1 MLNRRHL
8 RIKVLQILYAFFQSK
23 EIDVV
28 KAQNELLLSVE
39 RMYDLYLYLLL
50 TIPELKRAAET
61 NNENRKNK
69 LRPNESDLMPNLK
82 WVENILV
89 LKIEESKELNK
100 VSSARKV
107 NWLGAENQEIFR
119 KMFLQVKD
127 SETYFEFMENGLK
140 DFEEDKKFALALF
153 KNEIINSEFLHNYI
167 EDKSIYWLDD
177 IDLCCSMA
185 LKTLKTAAPD
195 KEISILS
202 LYKEDDDE
210 KEFILNLCRNTI
222 EMDVENEKLIETLAV
237 NWEVD
242 RIAKMDVLLLKMA
255 LVELQTCS
263 SIPTKVTMNEYIE
276 ISKFYSTPKSNLF
289 INGIL
294 DKAIS
299 QLTKEK
305 KIKKIGRGLVS

>member
-1 MLNRRHL
+1 
-8 RIKVLQILYAFFQSK
+8 
-23 EIDVV
+23 
-28 KAQNELLLSVE
+28 
-39 RMYDLYLYLLL
+39 
-50 TIPELKRAAET
+50 
-61 NNENRKNK
+61 
-69 LRPNESDLMPNLK
+69 
-82 WVENILV
+82 
-89 LKIEESKELNK
+89 
-100 VSSARKV
+100 
-107 NWLGAENQEIFR
+107 
-119 KMFLQVKD
+119 
-127 SETYFEFMENGLK
+127 
-140 DFEEDKKFALALF
+140 
-153 KNEIINSEFLHNYI
+153 
-167 EDKSIYWLDD
+167 
-177 IDLCCSMA
+177 MA
-185 LKTLKTAAPD
+185 LKTLKTAALD

-222 EMDVENEKLIETLAV
+222 EMDAENEKLIEILAE

-305 KIKKIGRGLVS
+305 KIKKSGRGLVS

>member
-69 LRPNESDLMPNLK
+69 LRPNESDLLPNLK
-82 WVENILV
+82 WVENSLV

-263 SIPTKVTMNEYIE
+263 NIPTKVTMNEYIE

>member
-82 WVENILV
+82 WVENSLV
-89 LKIEESKELNK
+89 LKIEESKDLNK

-222 EMDVENEKLIETLAV
+222 EMDIENEKLIETLAV

-263 SIPTKVTMNEYIE
+263 NIPTKVTMNEYIE

>member
-1 MLNRRHL
+1 
-8 RIKVLQILYAFFQSK
+8 
-23 EIDVV
+23 
-28 KAQNELLLSVE
+28 
-39 RMYDLYLYLLL
+39 
-50 TIPELKRAAET
+50 
-61 NNENRKNK
+61 
-69 LRPNESDLMPNLK
+69 
-82 WVENILV
+82 
-89 LKIEESKELNK
+89 
-100 VSSARKV
+100 
-107 NWLGAENQEIFR
+107 
-119 KMFLQVKD
+119 
-127 SETYFEFMENGLK
+127 
-140 DFEEDKKFALALF
+140 
-153 KNEIINSEFLHNYI
+153 
-167 EDKSIYWLDD
+167 
-177 IDLCCSMA
+177 MA

-222 EMDVENEKLIETLAV
+222 EMDLENENLIEILAV

-305 KIKKIGRGLVS
+305 KIKKSGRGLVS

>member
-1 MLNRRHL
+1 
-8 RIKVLQILYAFFQSK
+8 
-23 EIDVV
+23 
-28 KAQNELLLSVE
+28 
-39 RMYDLYLYLLL
+39 
-50 TIPELKRAAET
+50 
-61 NNENRKNK
+61 
-69 LRPNESDLMPNLK
+69 
-82 WVENILV
+82 
-89 LKIEESKELNK
+89 
-100 VSSARKV
+100 
-107 NWLGAENQEIFR
+107 
-119 KMFLQVKD
+119 
-127 SETYFEFMENGLK
+127 
-140 DFEEDKKFALALF
+140 
-153 KNEIINSEFLHNYI
+153 
-167 EDKSIYWLDD
+167 
-177 IDLCCSMA
+177 MA

-222 EMDVENEKLIETLAV
+222 EMDVENEKLIEVLAV

-305 KIKKIGRGLVS
+305 KIKKSGRGLVS

>member
-1 MLNRRHL
+1 
-8 RIKVLQILYAFFQSK
+8 
-23 EIDVV
+23 
-28 KAQNELLLSVE
+28 
-39 RMYDLYLYLLL
+39 
-50 TIPELKRAAET
+50 
-61 NNENRKNK
+61 
-69 LRPNESDLMPNLK
+69 
-82 WVENILV
+82 
-89 LKIEESKELNK
+89 
-100 VSSARKV
+100 
-107 NWLGAENQEIFR
+107 
-119 KMFLQVKD
+119 
-127 SETYFEFMENGLK
+127 
-140 DFEEDKKFALALF
+140 
-153 KNEIINSEFLHNYI
+153 
-167 EDKSIYWLDD
+167 
-177 IDLCCSMA
+177 MA

-222 EMDVENEKLIETLAV
+222 EMDVENEKLIEVLAV